1 MDTID
6 TRSPITYSRGQGRG
20 ARLRGEREVTSQAD
34 TVIEI
39 DAMNT
44 YIHDGT
50 VVRACSLLQAT
61 SYDEGFMF
69 GGGMGEGV
77 STLHDPL
84 HRGWICQLQF
94 TLIAL

>member
-20 ARLRGEREVTSQAD
+20 VRLRGEREVTSQAD

-39 DAMNT
+39 DAMNR

-50 VVRACSLLQAT
+50 VVRDCCKLHT
-61 SYDEGFMF
+61 T
-69 GGGMGEGV
+69 GMCVGEGWV
-77 STLHDPL
+77 V
-84 HRGWICQLQF
+84 
-94 TLIAL
+94 

>member
-6 TRSPITYSRGQGRG
+6 TRSPITYSRGQGRWV
-20 ARLRGEREVTSQAD
+20 RLRGEREVTSQAD

-61 SYDEGFMF
+61 YDEGYVC
-69 GGGMGEGV
+69 GGMG
-77 STLHDPL
+77 SLRFAFH
-84 HRGWICQLQF
+84 
-94 TLIAL
+94 